1 MATEAQVIEY
11 LRKLSKHK
19 TRPERWEDWN
29 PYYGSGGN
37 VDDAYQMGT
46 EDGEISLAKTV
57 INALDSGAELP
68 DVPEPIEDE
77 DEDEE

>member
-1 MATEAQVIEY
+1 MATESQVIEY

-29 PYYGSGGN
+29 AYEGSGGN
-37 VDDAYQMGT
+37 SDDAYRIGT
-46 EDGEISLAKTV
+46 EDGVISLAQTM

-68 DVPEPIEDE
+68 DVPEPE
-77 DEDEE
+77 EDEE

>member
-29 PYYGSGGN
+29 AYDGSGGN

-46 EDGEISLAKTV
+46 EDGEISLAKTM

>member
-11 LRKLSKHK
+11 LRLLSKHK
-19 TRPERWEDWN
+19 TRPERWEDWSAHD
-29 PYYGSGGN
+29 GSGGN
-37 VDDAYQMGT
+37 FDDAYSIGT
-46 EDGEISLAKTV
+46 EDGEISLAQTL

-68 DVPEPIEDE
+68 TVPEP

>member
-37 VDDAYQMGT
+37 SDDAYHIGT
-46 EDGEISLAKTV
+46 EDGAISLAQTM

-68 DVPEPIEDE
+68 DVPEDEDE